1 MVSAKAAVLIF
12 AAISF
17 ASAEFPPRVNSVKN
31 MFQNLGQ
38 KMTLARRLDAHESKS
53 GPMSEG
59 CQSACPGVKD
69 LLMVYMEN
77 MDKMEKG
84 DYSWMCE
91 HMDAAK
97 CMNSEKACQEG
108 DKEGGDDMSMID
120 CMCKC
125 PFIADMEKMALE
137 DYCDP
142 AKADFDCLFKVDEC
156 GSFVTNEL
164 KSTEAE
170 WKKGLGI
177 HCKKV
182 DNDCFKKGEAMGQC
196 KAMEGWMTDGCED
209 AAKAGSLADK
219 KDPCCTHGTSIMK
232 ECYSVEC
239 MKLDMEEA
247 VHKAEDADAREK
259 EETEKELGKNFEIGK
274 VCTGLGIPTNKD
286 EIKDGPPAAA
296 GDAASGAWKTFLHA
310 IPCVAMVGGL
320 FA

>member
-1 MVSAKAAVLIF
+1 MVSAKEAVLIF

-17 ASAEFPPRVNSVKN
+17 ASAEFPPRVNTVKN

-53 GPMSEG
+53 GPMSEA
-59 CQSACPGVKD
+59 CQSACPGVMD
-69 LLMVYMEN
+69 LLKVYMEN
-77 MDKMEKG
+77 MEKMEKG

-108 DKEGGDDMSMID
+108 DDKGGDDMSMID

-125 PFIADMEKMALE
+125 PFIAEMESLKME

-219 KDPCCTHGTSIMK
+219 KDPCCTHGTSIVT

-247 VHKAEDADAREK
+247 VHKAEDGDAREK

-286 EIKDGPPAAA
+286 EIKDGPPAA
-296 GDAASGAWKTFLHA
+296 DSVSGAWKTFLHA

>member
-286 EIKDGPPAAA
+286 EIKDGPPAA

>member
-1 MVSAKAAVLIF
+1 MVSAKEAVLIF

-17 ASAEFPPRVNSVKN
+17 ASAEFPPRVNTVKN

-53 GPMSEG
+53 GPMSEA
-59 CQSACPGVKD
+59 CQSACPGVMD
-69 LLMVYMEN
+69 LLKVYMEN
-77 MDKMEKG
+77 MEKMEKG

-108 DKEGGDDMSMID
+108 DDKGGDDMSMID

-125 PFIADMEKMALE
+125 PFIAEMESLKME

-219 KDPCCTHGTSIMK
+219 KDPCCTHGTSIVT

-247 VHKAEDADAREK
+247 VHKAEDGDAREK

-286 EIKDGPPAAA
+286 EIKDGPPAA
-296 GDAASGAWKTFLHA
+296 DAVSGAWKTFLHA
-310 IPCVAMVGGL
+310 IPCVAMVGDL

>member
-1 MVSAKAAVLIF
+1 
-12 AAISF
+12 
-17 ASAEFPPRVNSVKN
+17 
-31 MFQNLGQ
+31 
-38 KMTLARRLDAHESKS
+38 
-53 GPMSEG
+53 
-59 CQSACPGVKD
+59 
-69 LLMVYMEN
+69 
-77 MDKMEKG
+77 
-84 DYSWMCE
+84 MCE

-108 DKEGGDDMSMID
+108 DKEGGDDMSM
-120 CMCKC
+120 
-125 PFIADMEKMALE
+125 
-137 DYCDP
+137 
-142 AKADFDCLFKVDEC
+142 
-156 GSFVTNEL
+156 
-164 KSTEAE
+164 
-170 WKKGLGI
+170 I

>member
-1 MVSAKAAVLIF
+1 MVSAKAVVLIF

-31 MFQNLGQ
+31 MFQKLGQ

-69 LLMVYMEN
+69 FIMVYMEN
-77 MDKMEKG
+77 AEKAEKG

-108 DKEGGDDMSMID
+108 EDKEGGDDMSTLD

-125 PFIADMEKMALE
+125 PFIIEMEKFSME

-142 AKADFDCLFKVDEC
+142 AKADFDCLYKVDEC
-156 GSFVTNEL
+156 DTMELL
-164 KSTEAE
+164 KSTEAQ
-170 WKKGLGI
+170 WKKGMGI

-196 KAMEGWMTDGCED
+196 KAMEGWTTDGCED
-209 AAKAGSLADK
+209 AAQAGSLADK
-219 KDPCCTHGTSIMK
+219 KDPCCTHGTSILTD
-232 ECYSVEC
+232 CYSVEC

-259 EETEKELGKNFEIGK
+259 EETEKELAKNFEIGK

-286 EIKDGPPAAA
+286 EIKDPPAA